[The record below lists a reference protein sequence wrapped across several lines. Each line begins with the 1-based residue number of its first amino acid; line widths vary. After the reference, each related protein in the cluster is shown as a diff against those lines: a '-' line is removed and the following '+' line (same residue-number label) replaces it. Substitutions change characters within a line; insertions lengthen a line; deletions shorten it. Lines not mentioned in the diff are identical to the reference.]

1 VVEAF
6 RNYLRKDPAQRLQP
20 AQIESELDFIKLR
33 LRQEMITAAFGAD
46 SGQRI
51 LLESDPQALRAIN
64 VLPDA
69 KRLAESVRN
78 GTPVS
83 LNLKIFQRLLGAPG
97 PAMEEPDEI
106 LI

>member
-1 VVEAF
+1 VRREQ
-6 RNYLRKDPAQRLQP
+6 AQHLTPSQLETE
-20 AQIESELDFIKLR
+20 IDFVKLR
-33 LRQEMITAAFGAD
+33 LRQEIITAAFGAD

-51 LLESDPQALRAIN
+51 MLESDPQALRAIN

-69 KRLAESVRN
+69 RRLAESVRN

-83 LNLKIFQRLLGAPG
+83 LNLKMFHRWLGLHG

>member
-1 VVEAF
+1 MYVRREQ
-6 RNYLRKDPAQRLQP
+6 AQHLQP
-20 AQIESELDFIKLR
+20 AQLEAEIDFVKLR
-33 LRQEMITAAFGAD
+33 LRQEIVTAAFGAD

-51 LLESDPQALRAIN
+51 MLESDPQALRAIN

-83 LNLKIFQRLLGAPG
+83 LNLKLLHRWLGLPG
-97 PAMEEPDEI
+97 PPMEEPDEI

>member
-1 VVEAF
+1 MWRV
-6 RNYLRKDPAQRLQP
+6 K
-20 AQIESELDFIKLR
+20 
-33 LRQEMITAAFGAD
+33 
-46 SGQRI
+46 
-51 LLESDPQALRAIN
+51 LESDPQALRAIN

-83 LNLKIFQRLLGAPG
+83 LNLKIFQRWLGAPG